1 MADHIYIQP
10 QHIYDNTSRAERHL
24 FLDFCRPSGTPQAKS
39 TGKCYIIIIKVLIVL
54 QEEAPVLQAKYG
66 SMEPGERAFSI
77 LLDLGMII
85 AHPDPDSLSYDH
97 NFDNGIVP
105 SGEWI

>member
-1 MADHIYIQP
+1 MYHAEDEFKKSGSKRILEVKKVVRAIEKP
-10 QHIYDNTSRAERHL
+10 TARIPTDPATLRAERQ
-24 FLDFCRPSGTPQAKS
+24 PKS
-39 TGKCYIIIIKVLIVL
+39 V
-54 QEEAPVLQAKYG
+54 QEEAVLQAKYG
-66 SMEPGERAFSI
+66 KPGERAFSI